1 MDEESCKLP
10 VSEGEEE
17 RIACDGWSVSGCQV
31 DAGVGRDRVI
41 EYLALARRG
50 KDFLSVVGEGSGEVL
65 DSAWYSKSEI
75 PCIWQRQYSSGR

>member
-1 MDEESCKLP
+1 MQ
-10 VSEGEEE
+10 G
-17 RIACDGWSVSGCQV
+17 AGCRV
-31 DAGVGRDRVI
+31 LGRDRVI

-75 PCIWQRQYSSGR
+75 PCTWQRQYSSGR